1 MTAVNRPDAAEGAM
15 PTSNARLVLALV
27 LGVVA
32 VSFAAILF
40 RAAPDL
46 HPLTAAGWRLV
57 VAGLVL
63 VPFMRGLPR
72 EALRP
77 ALLAGVI
84 YALHFGTWVA
94 SLGLVSVVVSV
105 TLVTTT
111 PLMLALV
118 GLVSGRDKPRP
129 RALMGLG
136 LGVVGVVML
145 AMSSEDA
152 GGNSVAG
159 VLLALAGAATFG
171 LYLIVARGVRLP
183 TLRASLG
190 FAGVAGGFGG
200 LLLLMT
206 ALLAGAPMLPT
217 TMHEVWVIVGAALL
231 PQLVGHTMLTWAVT
245 KTTPTTVALATLG
258 EPIGSA
264 LLAWAL
270 LSEALTALGAVAC
283 VITLAAVA
291 LALSDIRR
299 DSATS
304 TPSKG

>member
-1 MTAVNRPDAAEGAM
+1 MST
-15 PTSNARLVLALV
+15 PTTNARLVLALV
-27 LGVVA
+27 IGVVA

-63 VPFMRGLPR
+63 VPFMRWLPR

-129 RALMGLG
+129 RALGGLA
-136 LGVVGVVML
+136 LGIVGVMML
-145 AMSSEDA
+145 AMSSRDA
-152 GGNSVAG
+152 GGSSLSG

-171 LYLIVARGVRLP
+171 LYLIVARRVTLP
-183 TLRASLG
+183 TLQASLA
-190 FAGVAGGFGG
+190 FAGVAGGLGG
-200 LLLLMT
+200 LLLLTT
-206 ALLAGAPMLPT
+206 ALVVGAPMLPT
-217 TMHEVWVIVGAALL
+217 TMDEVWVIVGAALL

-270 LSEALTALGAVAC
+270 LGEALTALGAVAC